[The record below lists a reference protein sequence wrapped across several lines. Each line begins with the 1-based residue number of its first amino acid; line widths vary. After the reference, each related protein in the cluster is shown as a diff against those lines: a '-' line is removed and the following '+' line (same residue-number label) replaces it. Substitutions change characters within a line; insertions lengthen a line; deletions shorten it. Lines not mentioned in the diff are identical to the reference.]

1 MRYEISPESNKS
13 KPTKVKSNQHI
24 ESGTNLGSDQKMG
37 QVTDR
42 ADRNGFRNWQDE
54 EKPRERLLKYG
65 PESLTDVELLA
76 ILLGTGVQG
85 VNVMELSR
93 IILARFGNSIGNV
106 ARATVEELTKIKGLG
121 PAKAITIITALEL
134 GVRRMQLQDTVL
146 VVNDDTAVS
155 KIMAPRMID
164 LTEEHFFAL
173 YLDAGN
179 HVLAIKNIAVGDF
192 QSVLVDV
199 KSVLRHAIQISSHRI
214 ILCHNHPS
222 KSLAFSI
229 EDLRIT
235 KRLVEA
241 AATMDIKVLDHVI
254 IAGKDFASMASH
266 PDSAHLFSKSR
277 T

>member
-1 MRYEISPESNKS
+1 MRYEISPELSKS
-13 KPTKVKSNQHI
+13 KPTKVKSDLHI
-24 ESGTNLGSDQKMG
+24 ESGTDVGANHKMG

-42 ADRNGFRNWQDE
+42 GDRNSFRNWQDE

-76 ILLGTGVQG
+76 ILLGTGMQG

-106 ARATVEELTKIKGLG
+106 ARATVDELTQIKGLG

-179 HVLAIKNIAVGDF
+179 HLLAIKNIAVGDF

-199 KSVLRHAIQISSHRI
+199 KSVLRHAIQLSSHRI

-229 EDLRIT
+229 EDLRMT

-254 IAGKDFASMASH
+254 IAGKDFASMANH

>member
-1 MRYEISPESNKS
+1 
-13 KPTKVKSNQHI
+13 
-24 ESGTNLGSDQKMG
+24 MG

-42 ADRNGFRNWQDE
+42 GDRNSFRNWQDE

-76 ILLGTGVQG
+76 ILLGTGMQG

-106 ARATVEELTKIKGLG
+106 ARATVDELTQIKGLG

-179 HVLAIKNIAVGDF
+179 HLLAIKNIAVGDF

-199 KSVLRHAIQISSHRI
+199 KSVLRHAIQLSSHRI

-229 EDLRIT
+229 EDLRMT

-254 IAGKDFASMASH
+254 IAGKDFASMANH